1 MGNTRGKM
9 GHWLSVFANKESR
22 TKENKREN
30 AGRALQKPKKKR
42 TFATKTHK
50 DFMKRN
56 TLLFAGLLIATIT
69 FAQTHV
75 TIADPATWTTSEL
88 SRYTGQTIVFDCPMY
103 VTNNYYGDLT
113 IAPRR
118 IFASTNQALPRSTE
132 YNTIIS
138 LNNSGTMSLS
148 GVSGYHRM
156 GEKIYN
162 LTVKVSST
170 TSLQYKSGDFV
181 GNTRA
186 DLEAGLPDLG
196 EYRLLVCTMNLEYY
210 LVENLGTGYGPDN
223 AAAHKKQRTKTG
235 TALAKIGADIY
246 GLVEIEQ
253 GQSALK
259 EIAEDLTTHT
269 GNTYTYIDD
278 GGSASGSYTK
288 SGYVY
293 RSDKVRPYGQLY
305 SNNEKVQNRKKIQ
318 AFEEIETGEIF
329 IFSLN
334 HFKAK
339 SGSGSGLDADQGDGQ
354 GQFNYS
360 RTQEA
365 KSVIQ
370 QYNRLRSQYKDND
383 VLIMGDL
390 NAYGKEDPITAFTN
404 VGFIDLHRAFH
415 ADTSYSYTF
424 HGQAGYLDHAICN
437 ASLRQQITGMAAYHI
452 NSDESDDYT
461 YDKSN
466 DLTMFRSSDH
476 DPVLVGLK
484 LDKTQTEATTDPI
497 VNNFSVAEQ
506 DGKQVVVFSEFITIY
521 NAYDSDES
529 SFYAIYTPQGVLVEQ
544 GQIDTSPY
552 IVNMPTEHGL
562 YIVYVYA
569 QGKVWQRKILVP

>member
-1 MGNTRGKM
+1 M
-9 GHWLSVFANKESR
+9 
-22 TKENKREN
+22 
-30 AGRALQKPKKKR
+30 
-42 TFATKTHK
+42 
-50 DFMKRN
+50 
-56 TLLFAGLLIATIT
+56 
-69 FAQTHV
+69 
-75 TIADPATWTTSEL
+75 
-88 SRYTGQTIVFDCPMY
+88 
-103 VTNNYYGDLT
+103 
-113 IAPRR
+113 
-118 IFASTNQALPRSTE
+118 
-132 YNTIIS
+132 
-138 LNNSGTMSLS
+138 
-148 GVSGYHRM
+148 
-156 GEKIYN
+156 
-162 LTVKVSST
+162 
-170 TSLQYKSGDFV
+170 
-181 GNTRA
+181 
-186 DLEAGLPDLG
+186 
-196 EYRLLVCTMNLEYY
+196 
-210 LVENLGTGYGPDN
+210 
-223 AAAHKKQRTKTG
+223 
-235 TALAKIGADIY
+235 
-246 GLVEIEQ
+246 
-253 GQSALK
+253 
-259 EIAEDLTTHT
+259 
-269 GNTYTYIDD
+269 
-278 GGSASGSYTK
+278 
-288 SGYVY
+288 
-293 RSDKVRPYGQLY
+293 
-305 SNNEKVQNRKKIQ
+305 
-318 AFEEIETGEIF
+318 
-329 IFSLN
+329 
-334 HFKAK
+334 
-339 SGSGSGLDADQGDGQ
+339 
-354 GQFNYS
+354 
-360 RTQEA
+360 
-365 KSVIQ
+365 IQ

>member
-1 MGNTRGKM
+1 M
-9 GHWLSVFANKESR
+9 
-22 TKENKREN
+22 
-30 AGRALQKPKKKR
+30 QKQKKKR
-42 TFATKTHK
+42 TFATKTQK

-56 TLLFAGLLIATIT
+56 TLLLVGLLIA
-69 FAQTHV
+69 AMAYSQTHI

-88 SRYTGQTIVFDCPMY
+88 SGYTGQTVVFDCPMY

-118 IFASTNQALPRSTE
+118 IFAGTNQALPRSTE
-132 YNTIIS
+132 YSTIVS

-156 GEKIYN
+156 GEMIYH

-196 EYRLLVCTMNLEYY
+196 DYRLLVCTMNLEYY
-210 LVENLGTGYGPDN
+210 LVENLGTGYGPDSE
-223 AAAHKKQRTKTG
+223 AQHQKQRTKTS

-253 GQSALK
+253 GQSALR
-259 EIAEDLTTHT
+259 EIAEDLTEKT
-269 GNTYTYIDD
+269 GNPYTFIND

-339 SGSGSGLDADQGDGQ
+339 SGSGSGQDADQGDGQ

-437 ASLRQQITGMAAYHI
+437 STLRPQITGMAAYHI
-452 NSDESDDYT
+452 NSDESDNYT

-466 DLTMFRSSDH
+466 DQTMFRSSDH

-484 LDKTQTEATTDPI
+484 LDKTQTETTTDPI
-497 VNNFSVAEQ
+497 VNNFTVVEQ
-506 DGKQVVVFSEFITIY
+506 DGKEVVVFNEFITIY
-521 NAYDSDES
+521 NAWDSKEN
-529 SFYAIYTPQGVLVEQ
+529 SFYALYTPQGVLIEQ
-544 GQIDTSPY
+544 GQIDTTPY
-552 IVNMPTEHGL
+552 IVNMPSAQGV
-562 YIVYVYA
+562 YILYVYA
-569 QGKVWQRKILVP
+569 QGKVWQKKILVP

>member
-1 MGNTRGKM
+1 MRKQKKM
-9 GHWLSVFANKESR
+9 R
-22 TKENKREN
+22 TV
-30 AGRALQKPKKKR
+30 APKTQTNR
-42 TFATKTHK
+42 
-50 DFMKRN
+50 MKRN
-56 TLLFAGLLIATIT
+56 TLWLVGLLVATMSY
-69 FAQTHV
+69 AQTHV
-75 TIADPATWTTSEL
+75 TIADPANWKTSAL
-88 SRYTGQTIVFDCPMY
+88 SSYTGQTIVFDQPMY
-103 VTNNYYGDLT
+103 VVNNYNGLT
-113 IAPRR
+113 ISPRR
-118 IFASTNQALPRSTE
+118 IFAGTNQALPRSTE
-132 YNTIIS
+132 YNSILS
-138 LNNSGTMSLS
+138 LNANGTMTLS

-162 LTVKVSST
+162 LTVQVSST
-170 TSLQYKSGDFV
+170 TSLKYKSGEFR

-186 DLEAGLPDLG
+186 DLEASLPELG
-196 EYRLLVCTMNLEYY
+196 DYRLLVCTMNLEYY
-210 LVENLGTGYGPDN
+210 LVESLGTGYGPDN
-223 AAAHKKQRTKTG
+223 EAQHQKQRTKTS

-259 EIAEDLTTHT
+259 EIAQDLTTKT
-269 GNTYTYIDD
+269 GYSYTYIDD

-305 SNNEKVQNRKKIQ
+305 SNNEKVQNRKKVQ

-339 SGSGSGLDADQGDGQ
+339 SGSGTGLDADQGDGQ

-370 QYNRLRSQYKDND
+370 QYNRLRTQYKDND
-383 VLIMGDL
+383 LLIMGDL
-390 NAYGKEDPITAFTN
+390 NAYGKEDPITTFTD
-404 VGFIDLHRAFH
+404 VGLIDLHRAFH
-415 ADTSYSYTF
+415 ADSSYSYTF

-437 ASLRQQITGMAAYHI
+437 TTLRPQITGMAVYHI

-466 DLTMFRSSDH
+466 DQTMFRSSDH

-497 VNNFSVAEQ
+497 VNNFSVVEQ
-506 DGKQVVVFSEFITIY
+506 DGKEMVEFNEFITIY
-521 NAYDSDES
+521 NAYNADES
-529 SFYAIYTPQGVLVEQ
+529 SFYAIYTPQGVQ
-544 GQIDTSPY
+544 IDYGQIDTTPY
-552 IVNMPTEHGL
+552 IVNMPSESGI
-562 YIVYVYA
+562 YIVYVYT
-569 QGKVWQRKILVP
+569 QGKVWQKKILVP

>member
-1 MGNTRGKM
+1 MQQKTRFSLFFLLTC
-9 GHWLSVFANKESR
+9 WALSLS
-22 TKENKREN
+22 
-30 AGRALQKPKKKR
+30 
-42 TFATKTHK
+42 
-50 DFMKRN
+50 
-56 TLLFAGLLIATIT
+56 
-69 FAQTHV
+69 AQTHIK
-75 TIADPATWTTSEL
+75 IADPATWTTSEL

-113 IAPRR
+113 VSPRR
-118 IFASTNQALPRSTE
+118 IYAGTNQALPRSTE
-132 YNTIIS
+132 YNTILS
-138 LNNSGTMSLS
+138 LNNSGTMTLS

-156 GEKIYN
+156 GEQIYN
-162 LTVKVSST
+162 LTVRVSST
-170 TSLQYKSGDFV
+170 TSLQYQSGTFR

-186 DLEAGLPDLG
+186 DLEAGIPDLG
-196 EYRLLVCTMNLEYY
+196 DYSLLVCTMNLEYY

-223 AAAHKKQRTKTG
+223 EAAHRKQRTKTS
-235 TALAKIGADIY
+235 TALAHIGADIY

-259 EIAEDLTTHT
+259 EIAQDLTTNT
-269 GNTYTYIDD
+269 GHDYTYIDD

-318 AFEEIETGEIF
+318 AFEEIATGEIF

-370 QYNRLRSQYKDND
+370 QYNRLRTQYKDND

-415 ADTSYSYTF
+415 ADSSYSYTF

-437 ASLRQQITGMAAYHI
+437 TTLRPQITGMAAYHI

-466 DLTMFRSSDH
+466 DQTMFRSSDH

-484 LDKTQTEATTDPI
+484 LDKTQTEATTAPI
-497 VNNFSVAEQ
+497 VNNFSVVEQ
-506 DGKQVVVFSEFITIY
+506 DGKQIVEFNEFITIY
-521 NAYDSDES
+521 NAYDSEED

-544 GQIDTSPY
+544 GQIDTNPY
-552 IVNMPTEHGL
+552 IVNMPTESGI
-562 YIVYVYA
+562 YIVYVYSK
-569 QGKVWQRKILVP
+569 GKVWQNKILVP